1 MSLPARKQKLIVY
14 LIWAGLVSVALWALF
29 AGRWSSALVAAATLA
44 LTFVPF
50 VFEDFYEI
58 KIPVGFTAAI
68 IAFIFATLFL
78 GEVGNFYERY
88 WWWDIFLHTGSAIG
102 FGLIGFVVMLIL
114 LKGDKLAAPPLVVAM
129 FSFCFAV
136 SIGGIWEIFEF
147 AMDQLFGLNM
157 QKSGLIDTMYD
168 LIVDTLGAFI
178 GAAAGYCY
186 LKGWNFGS
194 LSAVIEEFV
203 ALNRRL
209 FGKSRNND

>member
-1 MSLPARKQKLIVY
+1 MTTETRKQKLIVY
-14 LIWAGLVSVALWALF
+14 LIWIGLAGAAVLALL

-50 VFEDFYEI
+50 VFEDFYKI

-68 IAFIFATLFL
+68 IAFIFGTLFL

-88 WWWDIFLHTGSAIG
+88 WWWDILLHTGSAIG
-102 FGLIGFVVMLIL
+102 FGLIGFIAMLIL
-114 LKGDKLAAPPLVVAM
+114 LKGDRLAAPPLVVAM

-136 SIGGIWEIFEF
+136 SIGAIWEIFEF
-147 AMDQLFGLNM
+147 AMDQAFGLNM

-168 LIVDTLGAFI
+168 LVVDTIGAAV

-186 LKGWNFGS
+186 LKGWSFGR

-203 ALNRRL
+203 RLNRKL
-209 FGKSRNND
+209 FRRGKE